1 MSLGANLGARLEYLR
16 LGVTVLQPFAVSPV
30 FETTPMG
37 GVPQA
42 DYLNAVV
49 LCDCDATEAWRRAQ
63 EAERRAE
70 RRREVRWGPRTLDVD
85 MVVADGP
92 APDGVLLPHPRAH
105 QRAFVLLPW
114 LSVQP
119 DAQLPG
125 YGGVAHLL
133 ERLDVSAVRRREDL
147 SLW

>member
-16 LGVTVLQPFAVSPV
+16 LGVSVLQPFTVSPV

-49 LCDCDATEAWRRAQ
+49 LCDCDAGEAWSRAQ

-70 RRREVRWGPRTLDVD
+70 RRRDVRWGPRTLDVD
-85 MVVADGP
+85 LIVADGP
-92 APDGVLLPHPRAH
+92 APEGVLLPHPRAH

-125 YGGVAHLL
+125 TAASRAFSSG
-133 ERLDVSAVRRREDL
+133 
-147 SLW
+147 